1 MQSMKCSCK
10 LRNVAAEYEMQ
21 EKGKVRNAFLV
32 FYLKNKK
39 EGKDDYSGMND
50 GSGNIS

>member
-1 MQSMKCSCK
+1 MTENIVG
-10 LRNVAAEYEMQ
+10 LFLLVALI
-21 EKGKVRNAFLV
+21 VLIII

>member
-1 MQSMKCSCK
+1 MTENIVG
-10 LRNVAAEYEMQ
+10 LF
-21 EKGKVRNAFLV
+21 FLV
-32 FYLKNKK
+32 ALIILIIIFYLKNKK

>member
-1 MQSMKCSCK
+1 MTENIVG
-10 LRNVAAEYEMQ
+10 LF
-21 EKGKVRNAFLV
+21 FLV
-32 FYLKNKK
+32 TLIALIIIFYLKNKK

>member
-1 MQSMKCSCK
+1 MRENIVG
-10 LRNVAAEYEMQ
+10 LFFVVALI
-21 EKGKVRNAFLV
+21 VLIII

>member
-1 MQSMKCSCK
+1 MTENIIG
-10 LRNVAAEYEMQ
+10 LFLLVALI
-21 EKGKVRNAFLV
+21 VLIII

-39 EGKDDYSGMND
+39 EGKDDYSEMND

>member
-1 MQSMKCSCK
+1 MTENIIA
-10 LRNVAAEYEMQ
+10 LL
-21 EKGKVRNAFLV
+21 FLIALIV
-32 FYLKNKK
+32 LIIIFYLKNKK

>member
-1 MQSMKCSCK
+1 MTENIVG
-10 LRNVAAEYEMQ
+10 LF
-21 EKGKVRNAFLV
+21 FLV
-32 FYLKNKK
+32 ALSVLIIIFYLKNKK

>member
-1 MQSMKCSCK
+1 MRENIVG
-10 LRNVAAEYEMQ
+10 LF
-21 EKGKVRNAFLV
+21 FLV
-32 FYLKNKK
+32 TMIVLIIIFYLKNKK

>member
-1 MQSMKCSCK
+1 MTENIVG
-10 LRNVAAEYEMQ
+10 LF
-21 EKGKVRNAFLV
+21 FLV
-32 FYLKNKK
+32 SLIVLIIIFYLKNKK

>member
-1 MQSMKCSCK
+1 MRENIVD
-10 LRNVAAEYEMQ
+10 LF
-21 EKGKVRNAFLV
+21 FLV
-32 FYLKNKK
+32 ALIVLIIIFYLKNKK

>member
-1 MQSMKCSCK
+1 MTE
-10 LRNVAAEYEMQ
+10 NIVALLFFIAL
-21 EKGKVRNAFLV
+21 VDLIVV

-50 GSGNIS
+50 GSGNI

>member
-1 MQSMKCSCK
+1 MTENIVG
-10 LRNVAAEYEMQ
+10 LF
-21 EKGKVRNAFLV
+21 FLFALIV
-32 FYLKNKK
+32 LIIIFYLKNKK

>member
-1 MQSMKCSCK
+1 MSENIVG
-10 LRNVAAEYEMQ
+10 LF
-21 EKGKVRNAFLV
+21 FLIALIILIII

>member
-1 MQSMKCSCK
+1 MTENIIG
-10 LRNVAAEYEMQ
+10 LFLLVALI
-21 EKGKVRNAFLV
+21 VLIII

>member
-1 MQSMKCSCK
+1 MTE
-10 LRNVAAEYEMQ
+10 NIVALL
-21 EKGKVRNAFLV
+21 FLSALIV
-32 FYLKNKK
+32 LIIIFYLKNKK

>member
-1 MQSMKCSCK
+1 MTENIVG
-10 LRNVAAEYEMQ
+10 LF
-21 EKGKVRNAFLV
+21 FLV
-32 FYLKNKK
+32 ALIVLIIIFYLKNRK

>member
-1 MQSMKCSCK
+1 MTENIVG
-10 LRNVAAEYEMQ
+10 LF
-21 EKGKVRNAFLV
+21 FLV
-32 FYLKNKK
+32 ALIVLIIIFYLKNKK

>member
-1 MQSMKCSCK
+1 MTENIIG
-10 LRNVAAEYEMQ
+10 LF
-21 EKGKVRNAFLV
+21 FLLALIV
-32 FYLKNKK
+32 LIIILYLKNKK

>member
-1 MQSMKCSCK
+1 MIENIVG
-10 LRNVAAEYEMQ
+10 LF
-21 EKGKVRNAFLV
+21 FLV
-32 FYLKNKK
+32 ALIVLIIIFYLKNKK

>member
-1 MQSMKCSCK
+1 MIE
-10 LRNVAAEYEMQ
+10 NIVALL
-21 EKGKVRNAFLV
+21 FLIALIV
-32 FYLKNKK
+32 LIIIFYLKNKK

>member
-1 MQSMKCSCK
+1 MTENIVG
-10 LRNVAAEYEMQ
+10 LF
-21 EKGKVRNAFLV
+21 FLV
-32 FYLKNKK
+32 ALIVLIIFFYLKNKK

>member
-1 MQSMKCSCK
+1 MRENIVG
-10 LRNVAAEYEMQ
+10 LF
-21 EKGKVRNAFLV
+21 FLV
-32 FYLKNKK
+32 ALIVLIIIFYLKNKK

>member
-1 MQSMKCSCK
+1 MTENIIG
-10 LRNVAAEYEMQ
+10 LFLLVALI
-21 EKGKVRNAFLV
+21 VLIII
-32 FYLKNKK
+32 FYLKNSK

>member
-1 MQSMKCSCK
+1 MTENIIG
-10 LRNVAAEYEMQ
+10 LF
-21 EKGKVRNAFLV
+21 FLLALIV
-32 FYLKNKK
+32 LIIIFYLKNKK

>member
-1 MQSMKCSCK
+1 MRENIVG
-10 LRNVAAEYEMQ
+10 LF
-21 EKGKVRNAFLV
+21 FLV
-32 FYLKNKK
+32 ALIGLIIIFYLKNKK

>member
-1 MQSMKCSCK
+1 MTENIVG
-10 LRNVAAEYEMQ
+10 LF
-21 EKGKVRNAFLV
+21 FLV
-32 FYLKNKK
+32 VLIVLIIIFYLKNKK

>member
-1 MQSMKCSCK
+1 MTENIIG
-10 LRNVAAEYEMQ
+10 LFILVALI
-21 EKGKVRNAFLV
+21 VLIII
-32 FYLKNKK
+32 FYLKNTK

>member
-1 MQSMKCSCK
+1 MTENIIG
-10 LRNVAAEYEMQ
+10 LFLLVA
-21 EKGKVRNAFLV
+21 LV
-32 FYLKNKK
+32 VLIIIFYLKNSK

>member
-1 MQSMKCSCK
+1 MTENIVS
-10 LRNVAAEYEMQ
+10 LF
-21 EKGKVRNAFLV
+21 FLIALIILIII

>member
-1 MQSMKCSCK
+1 MRENIVG
-10 LRNVAAEYEMQ
+10 LFFFVALI
-21 EKGKVRNAFLV
+21 VLIII

>member
-1 MQSMKCSCK
+1 MTENIIG
-10 LRNVAAEYEMQ
+10 LFLLVALI
-21 EKGKVRNAFLV
+21 VLIII
-32 FYLKNKK
+32 FYLKNTK